1 MAGDLD
7 LFCHARCWRTLALLS
22 KSFGKPPSALQG
34 HRDGQQQAVMQL
46 PLLRRERMRLQA
58 QQHGAGCRLVA
69 FRHVEQT
76 GGSSVR
82 EWMLRLERMG
92 QARFYGQTTRC
103 APPLAGRYA
112 PAQTDCTIISASMH
126 VLVSQGALQRA
137 LQWLAEV
144 L

>member
-7 LFCHARCWRTLALLS
+7 LFCHARCWRTLALS
-22 KSFGKPPSALQG
+22 IEIFGKPPSALQG